1 MSRQVGTDRFV
12 AGVRSARRRRRAGRG
27 GFWAAA
33 PFLLPAI
40 LLYGTFVVYPMV
52 EAVRLSFFDWDGFA
66 TTAKTWA
73 GLDNY
78 RQIFRHDPVFWTAFR
93 NSITW
98 LVLSLLIPTAVGLG
112 LALLVN
118 RRLRGR
124 NVFRTIFY
132 LPAVLAPIAV
142 AAMWRWIYDPN
153 FGVLNKL
160 LDLIG
165 VDTAGRA
172 WLGDPDT
179 ALYATFA
186 ASVWTVVGLNMVLF
200 LAGLQNIPKELTE
213 AARIDGAKPTQV
225 FRHVTWPGLR
235 PAVVIV
241 IVLTI
246 INSLKAFDLIVG
258 ATGGGPAQQTQ
269 VLALWSYT
277 QSFANHD
284 FGAGNAVATVLLL
297 VTLVIVVPYLTW
309 SMKQSR
315 AS

>member
-1 MSRQVGTDRFV
+1 VSQPIVTEAAVANVPQV
-12 AGVRSARRRRRAGRG
+12 RRRRRRGRDLA
-27 GFWAAA
+27 AAA

-40 LLYGTFVVYPMV
+40 LLYGTFIVYPMV
-52 EAVRLSFFDWDGFA
+52 DAVRLSFFDWDGFA
-66 TTAKTWA
+66 TTAKTWV

-78 RQIFRHDPVFWTAFR
+78 RQIFQHDPVFWTAFR
-93 NSITW
+93 NSVKW
-98 LVLSLLIPTAVGLG
+98 LILSLIFPTVLGLG
-112 LALLVN
+112 LALLLN

-124 NVFRTIFY
+124 NLFRTIYY

-153 FGVLNKL
+153 FGVLNRF
-160 LDLIG
+160 LDLLGID
-165 VDTAGRA
+165 VVGRA

-179 ALYATFA
+179 ALYATFV
-186 ASVWTVVGLNMVLF
+186 ASVWTVAGLNMVLF
-200 LAGLQNIPKELTE
+200 LAGLQNIPRELTE
-213 AARIDGAKPTQV
+213 AARIDGANTRQV
-225 FRHVTWPGLR
+225 FRHVTLPGLR
-235 PAVVIV
+235 PAIVIV

-258 ATGGGPAQQTQ
+258 TTRGGPAQQTQ

-297 VTLVIVVPYLTW
+297 LTLVVVVPYLAW
-309 SMKQSR
+309 SMRQGR